1 MELHEWL
8 WVHFHGIDDKI
19 VDLPPQ
25 LTEDTS
31 GLESDESAPQQHGA
45 LVVLLTPGVPV
56 RQHQLIA

>member
-8 WVHFHGIDDKI
+8 WVRFHGIDDKI

-31 GLESDESAPQQHGA
+31 GLESDESALRQHGA
-45 LVVLLTPGVPV
+45 LVALLTPGVPV
-56 RQHQLIA
+56 RQCRLIA